1 MVGFRLPN
9 IGSLL
14 RLDPFLSH
22 RFLIEIQGL
31 VVAGFT
37 DVSGLTAETEVEEIR
52 EGGVNDFVY
61 RLPKGTKYQ
70 NLVLKKG
77 LTTSGALWNWHRK
90 VVAGKIERKTVYIIL
105 RSTDAN
111 GPLDWDY
118 ANMYQIIE
126 AFPVKWSGP
135 DLKSDGNAV
144 AVETLELAH
153 HGIKKGR

>member
-1 MVGFRLPN
+1 MPT
-9 IGSLL
+9 
-14 RLDPFLSH
+14 RLDPFLSY
-22 RFLIEIQGL
+22 RFLVEIDGL
-31 VVAGFT
+31 VVAGFS

-77 LTTSGALWNWHRK
+77 LTTSSALWDWHRN
-90 VVAGKIERKTVYIIL
+90 VVAGKIQYRTVRVIL
-105 RSTDAN
+105 LSTKAN
-111 GPLDWDY
+111 GPKDWDY
-118 ANMYQIIE
+118 TNQYQIIR

-153 HGIKKGR
+153 HGIKKGK